1 MLQAAIE
8 AIDGLVK
15 TKENLTISTKVLDRL
30 EALVHVSRASKA
42 PDVKVTDVEIKTTQH
57 GNVGV
62 VTQVTAKTGDN
73 AQYNTR
79 ITLAPNPGFRCTCP
93 DLEKR
98 HKACTHVAL
107 LQWSVGNE
115 SGFCPTCCKRT
126 STSSGRSGTSLKLC
140 TPPSRYSPRTSQPKL
155 GAPCRVPS
163 RPWSPD
169 QPLSGWP
176 WWGPGP
182 R

>member
-98 HKACTHVAL
+98 HKACKHVAALAVVCRKRIWVLSDL
-107 LQWSVGNE
+107 LQADID
-115 SGFCPTCCKRT
+115 
-126 STSSGRSGTSLKLC
+126 
-140 TPPSRYSPRTSQPKL
+140 KL
-155 GAPCRVPS
+155 GKERDELEALHTALPLLTQNLTAKAGS
-163 RPWSPD
+163 A
-169 QPLSGWP
+169 LSGALKTLES
-176 WWGPGP
+176 
-182 R
+182 